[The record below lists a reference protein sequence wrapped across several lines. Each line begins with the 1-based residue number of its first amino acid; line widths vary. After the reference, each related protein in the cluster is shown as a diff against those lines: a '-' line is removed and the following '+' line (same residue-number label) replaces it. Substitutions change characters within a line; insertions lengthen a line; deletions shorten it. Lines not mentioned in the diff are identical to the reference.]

1 MRKAF
6 ETFSIGVLIL
16 LANAGVA
23 IPYFFCLMLYTQHKA
38 DPVYALPF
46 LMLYTFRCIGMLLT
60 ARIKISAA
68 TMLNVSSLLGVIGS
82 LMMLFADKAIFG
94 AIGGIILGLASSWIW
109 PYFLTIRS
117 RGKID
122 NEFSVTKNHSLS
134 SFFALVILLV
144 GSLFAEKMQMMNFAF
159 ILLAV
164 LFVFSLLGGIYLKR
178 SIGYYRDIQENLKL
192 AKANDTIRDLVW
204 VTIIALLI
212 FSIRYSR
219 LTNTSKSIDLL
230 MCGLAAVVLG
240 FLIYYQL
247 DIHKKIFPL
256 SLGALNRGVVMN
268 FLLLYSAFDSTL
280 RFNFNTMIMIFVV
293 YLLGFELGPILLRKK
308 VSLRYPLLLA
318 GLLLTLFNWTP
329 LYFFGLLLC
338 SIFIG
343 ADNVILNQT
352 LYNNPNLDGERAF
365 VIKYQLSSVGN
376 ISQQLIYMAVIYLL
390 SYFNNISVLSF
401 FNASAKGASYGLLTS
416 VHTGI
421 TLWIFVF
428 SVLTYYFVRKVP
440 NQAS

>member
-247 DIHKKIFPL
+247 DIHKKI
-256 SLGALNRGVVMN
+256 
-268 FLLLYSAFDSTL
+268 
-280 RFNFNTMIMIFVV
+280 
-293 YLLGFELGPILLRKK
+293 
-308 VSLRYPLLLA
+308 
-318 GLLLTLFNWTP
+318 
-329 LYFFGLLLC
+329 
-338 SIFIG
+338 
-343 ADNVILNQT
+343 
-352 LYNNPNLDGERAF
+352 
-365 VIKYQLSSVGN
+365 
-376 ISQQLIYMAVIYLL
+376 
-390 SYFNNISVLSF
+390 
-401 FNASAKGASYGLLTS
+401 
-416 VHTGI
+416 
-421 TLWIFVF
+421 
-428 SVLTYYFVRKVP
+428 
-440 NQAS
+440 